1 MGSSYYTV
9 KNANM
14 PIIHNFKLIK
24 YMKKINKEHSMDCQ
38 WIWKI
43 KRRSNNNEMIIIKIS
58 YNTYNFINFWPLLI
72 NDQNILNWYSLKNM
86 QGHTYQDFAKMDK

>member
-9 KNANM
+9 KIANM

-24 YMKKINKEHSMDCQ
+24 YMKKINKEHSMDYQ

-43 KRRSNNNEMIIIKIS
+43 KRRSNNNEIMI
-58 YNTYNFINFWPLLI
+58 Y
-72 NDQNILNWYSLKNM
+72 
-86 QGHTYQDFAKMDK
+86 